1 MLSFVVMKLKI
12 IWFQRDHL
20 QVFNAIINS
29 SNTLS
34 GSQKQI
40 IVGPYPEFF
49 LVGGIVMEKG
59 HCLFFLQPSWLA
71 VGKKL
76 DLLETNSEER
86 NT

>member
-1 MLSFVVMKLKI
+1 MLCFVVMKLKI

-49 LVGGIVMEKG
+49 FGGGNCYGKRS
-59 HCLFFLQPSWLA
+59 LPFFLTTIM
-71 VGKKL
+71 VGCGEK
-76 DLLETNSEER
+76 TRSPR
-86 NT
+86 NEF